1 MGAMMK
7 SDCVIGSGRLVEQYG
22 GSVLV
27 GLYEASKVIGAAT
40 DIERGL
46 RDLVNMLPI
55 FWGVARVTVTLRGRG
70 DELFVAA
77 SSWVSPE
84 LLKRGQVPVLLELVT
99 PVLSFGYPLV
109 VPDVKADP
117 LYRTALTSVSIPEHH
132 RLGLIGVP
140 VKAGGIPIGVFGVER
155 LYQPSDTVNFES
167 DVRVMSVVAGL
178 IGQAVC
184 ADNRRLTGDAD
195 AGHRCAK
202 GVGPVAN
209 LPAVAARAAQ
219 RPMRPVKPAPYQIDN
234 VIGMSQRMQDV
245 FAELHKAAPTN
256 TTVLLRGD
264 SGTGKEMLARAVHYL
279 SPRRSQPFIKVNC
292 AALSETLLE
301 SELFGHER
309 GAFTGAQAERKGRF
323 ELAHGGTLFLDE
335 IGEISP
341 AFQSKLLRVLQE
353 GEFERVGGTRT
364 LKTDVRLVAATN
376 RNLEDAVVDGKFRA
390 DLYYRL
396 NVVPI
401 FLPPLR
407 ERREDISPLVDHF
420 VKKFNEENRRAL
432 RFSAPALRVMTE
444 ECQFPGNVRE
454 LENCVRRVCT
464 MARSEVIELPDFPC
478 RRNQCATPL
487 MARRTLSLREPEP
500 PPAAPA
506 LRAPVEDA
514 EYGEEDGDV
523 FVDAPGMRSQLIEAM
538 DKTGWVQAKAARLL
552 GLTPR
557 QIGYALRKHRIELK
571 RL

>member
-7 SDCVIGSGRLVEQYG
+7 SESVIGSGRLVEQYG
-22 GSVLV
+22 GPAIV

-55 FWGVARVTVTLRGRG
+55 FWGVARVTVTLRGRT

-84 LLKRGQVPVLLELVT
+84 LVKRGQVPVLRELVT
-99 PVLSFGYPLV
+99 PVLSFGSPMV
-109 VPDVKADP
+109 VPDIKADP
-117 LYRTALTSVSIPEHH
+117 LYQSALTSVSIPDHY

-140 VKAGGIPIGVFGVER
+140 IKAGGIPIGVLGVER
-155 LYQPSDTVNFES
+155 LYQPFDTVNFES
-167 DVRVMSVVAGL
+167 DVRVMSVVASL

-184 ADNRRLTGDAD
+184 ADNRRLTGDAEE
-195 AGHRCAK
+195 GNRREERAK
-202 GVGPVAN
+202 PVAACVAT
-209 LPAVAARAAQ
+209 AVRPIQ
-219 RPMRPVKPAPYQIDN
+219 RPPRPCKPAPYQIEN

-279 SPRRSQPFIKVNC
+279 SGRRSQPFIKVNC
-292 AALSETLLE
+292 AALSESLLE

-376 RNLEDAVVDGKFRA
+376 RNLEDAVVEGKFRA

-420 VKKFNEENRRAL
+420 VKKFNEENRRSL

-454 LENCVRRVCT
+454 LENCIRRVCT
-464 MARSEVIELPDFPC
+464 MARSEVVELPDFPC
-478 RRNQCATPL
+478 RRGQCATPL
-487 MARRTLSLREPEP
+487 MARRTLGHRDSGP
-500 PPAAPA
+500 PPLAT
-506 LRAPVEDA
+506 LRAPPDTVDLVED
-514 EYGEEDGDV
+514 DGDGLL
-523 FVDAPGMRSQLIEAM
+523 DSPGMRDQLVEAM